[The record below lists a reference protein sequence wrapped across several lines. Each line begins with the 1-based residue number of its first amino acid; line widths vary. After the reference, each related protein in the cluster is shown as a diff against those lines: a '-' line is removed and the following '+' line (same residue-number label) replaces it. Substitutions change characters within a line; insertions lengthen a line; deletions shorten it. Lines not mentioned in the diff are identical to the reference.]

1 MQRFEELKFLMDMET
16 DPVKKE
22 AWMETIR
29 AFVKQGQKLVV
40 MNLCDTSS
48 DEDETREIVCD
59 VTKSSV
65 EATTTSQDNRRY
77 QRRLLPGIIEKWNT
91 DVSDEEVKDAD
102 NESDNEDNEASD
114 NNQGDDQS
122 SDGTR
127 SEEEDDGNRGRNDD
141 NRG

>member
-1 MQRFEELKFLMDMET
+1 M
-16 DPVKKE
+16 
-22 AWMETIR
+22 
-29 AFVKQGQKLVV
+29 
-40 MNLCDTSS
+40 
-48 DEDETREIVCD
+48 
-59 VTKSSV
+59 
-65 EATTTSQDNRRY
+65 TSQRLASRILLLLRTTD
-77 QRRLLPGIIEKWNT
+77 LLPGIIEKWNL
-91 DVSDEEVKDAD
+91 DVSDEEVTDAD